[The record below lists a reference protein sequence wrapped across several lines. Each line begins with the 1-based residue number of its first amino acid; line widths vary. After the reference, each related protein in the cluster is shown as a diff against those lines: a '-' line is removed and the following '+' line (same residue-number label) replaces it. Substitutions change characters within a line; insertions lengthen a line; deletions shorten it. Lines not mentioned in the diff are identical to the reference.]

1 MPEQFDLNAILQPLL
16 SSIIGQG
23 IQGGSSFLTNT
34 LLNQIDPGRPA
45 RFEQLPTSP
54 LGVRQGA
61 LADRLKELESVFA
74 QVRPTSGTPSAGTP
88 FQFNFNPISKQNPNI
103 TAAPQTNPQDTIQ
116 SILEG
121 IVPGLTRTFQNRRED
136 ILANFA
142 AAGVGRGGDIAQR
155 LLEAERDLIFNPA
168 AEAAARGFESARQF
182 NMTDFLQRLGLAQTG
197 ELAGA
202 QGGLQAQQ
210 ATEQS
215 RQFNADNII
224 KSLQASLLPQT
235 ILAAMKPE
243 ERDILGFP
251 AEPSLSQQTAQQRQ
265 MTDLLSLFTGRGG
278 GGVGGVLGNVGG
290 GVLGGAIGGAGGS
303 LGGAAGGAI
312 ASALLGALGLGAAAK
327 GTAGGASVET
337 IVNQVL
343 GQPTGPSLID
353 PTLSLSP
360 LINDPAKLIP
370 GQGTPVDA
378 YGLLQQILTEQ
389 ESNSLIPGLLGVS
402 VEVTP
407 AASSFL
413 VGLEGLGTSGPTA
426 AAAPAASAASAPS
439 SFLTTLGD
447 IGGGLAGN
455 FAAQA
460 LLGGDRSKQQAI
472 TGGIG
477 GALGGLLGQA
487 LIPVPVLGAGVGS
500 FLGNALAGI
509 FGPDAGDPWD
519 HANNAP
525 TISGN
530 ILTAVHGWQTAAGMP
545 NSTKEFPDV
554 AQRLINE
561 AFANLGSDDVGR
573 FEELQKSGWLEG

>member
-1 MPEQFDLNAILQPLL
+1 M
-16 SSIIGQG
+16 
-23 IQGGSSFLTNT
+23 
-34 LLNQIDPGRPA
+34 
-45 RFEQLPTSP
+45 
-54 LGVRQGA
+54 
-61 LADRLKELESVFA
+61 
-74 QVRPTSGTPSAGTP
+74 
-88 FQFNFNPISKQNPNI
+88 
-103 TAAPQTNPQDTIQ
+103 
-116 SILEG
+116 
-121 IVPGLTRTFQNRRED
+121 
-136 ILANFA
+136 
-142 AAGVGRGGDIAQR
+142 
-155 LLEAERDLIFNPA
+155 
-168 AEAAARGFESARQF
+168 
-182 NMTDFLQRLGLAQTG
+182 
-197 ELAGA
+197 
-202 QGGLQAQQ
+202 
-210 ATEQS
+210 
-215 RQFNADNII
+215 
-224 KSLQASLLPQT
+224 
-235 ILAAMKPE
+235 
-243 ERDILGFP
+243 
-251 AEPSLSQQTAQQRQ
+251 
-265 MTDLLSLFTGRGG
+265 
-278 GGVGGVLGNVGG
+278 
-290 GVLGGAIGGAGGS
+290 
-303 LGGAAGGAI
+303 
-312 ASALLGALGLGAAAK
+312 
-327 GTAGGASVET
+327 ET

-360 LINDPAKLIP
+360 SINDPAKLIP

-389 ESNSLIPGLLGVS
+389 GSNSLIPGLLGVGG
-402 VEVTP
+402 EVTP

-413 VGLEGLGTSGPTA
+413 VGLEGLGTSGPTT

-545 NSTKEFPDV
+545 NITKEFPDV

-561 AFANLGSDDVGR
+561 AFAKLGSDDVGR
-573 FEELQKSGWLEG
+573 FEELQKSGWLEGRLLEIYAPEKLISQETPQSIGQDFEEAAQYNEGFFGLQVAPKGISDRASFLEGLKDNLISMFDMTKDEWQQFMGLKGTGLSPADALRQVPSLERKVLHKFLGA